1 MDAASWISAG
11 FGGFGGFG
19 GFAYRRLCKKRVLI
33 SCLSEPVRKSV
44 T

>member
-1 MDAASWISAG
+1 MDAASWISA
-11 FGGFGGFG
+11 GFGGFG